1 MVPFL
6 YVEFTFWLTLIL
18 SLHRSRDSTLR
29 AGALTCSKMYDTWQ
43 ASLLDN
49 ITISLYNIMS
59 LNILLERNQEL
70 GELIRTLHCT
80 KWIRPT
86 TLPDAN
92 RWHLQ
97 ARDLLRYCDPKPPSD
112 WNLFH
117 VCLGA
122 RTIYHSIY
130 CKLKNLQY
138 LAVDDAS

>member
-43 ASLLDN
+43 ASPLDN

-70 GELIRTLHCT
+70 GELIRTFTAPNGFGQQRSQTQIDGTSKLAISFDT
-80 KWIRPT
+80 VIPN
-86 TLPDAN
+86 LPLIGIYFTFASVPELPITQFIAN
-92 RWHLQ
+92 
-97 ARDLLRYCDPKPPSD
+97 
-112 WNLFH
+112 
-117 VCLGA
+117 
-122 RTIYHSIY
+122 
-130 CKLKNLQY
+130 
-138 LAVDDAS
+138 